1 MNATATRKTPESRSP
16 SPSRA
21 KLSLLFAALT
31 LLFCLGNES
40 LPLIDRDEPR
50 FAEASRE
57 MLQSGDWIVPR
68 FNDAPRY
75 DKPPLIYWMHAGC
88 YKIFGVNAFAARLP
102 AALCTAATAVVVLLW
117 GTRMAGQATGLQAA
131 LIFALCVQ
139 CFVHGRAAVA
149 DPPMILFSVI
159 AAWAGWEWLHQ
170 SKKTGLA
177 LVFWVSLALG
187 FLAKGPIA
195 WIPIGMLGWAAW
207 KSRGSSED
215 TPSLSFWLGGSLLM
229 LALVCLW
236 GIPALLHTR
245 GEFASVGLGD
255 HVVKRSLVSMEGH
268 GAKNLL
274 GYIATLP
281 LYFIT
286 VFPSFAPWSFWLPA
300 AVRFHWRRPTP
311 ESAYLLSGAVLTF
324 AIFTLSRT
332 KLPHY
337 TLPAFP
343 YLALLVA
350 FWWKDHRP
358 ARLWRKTALST
369 AIVFLFVPIF
379 VFPLVHSLSAT
390 ESLMSKLN
398 PHLSAD
404 TAVALVDYQ
413 EPSLIWSLRGRIT
426 GFPKTIPAG
435 EVAGWMEGPGKRV
448 CILTADLAKQLG
460 AGAPRVEAQGWNFA
474 KGKRLTL
481 AVLQNSEPEPAPAKP

>member
-1 MNATATRKTPESRSP
+1 MNSTASPEPQKSASP
-16 SPSRA
+16 RPSNA
-21 KLSLLFAALT
+21 KLSLLFTALT
-31 LLFCLGNES
+31 LLFCLGNSS

-88 YKIFGVNAFAARLP
+88 YKILGVNEFASRLP

-117 GTRMAGQATGLQAA
+117 GTRMAGPATGLQAA
-131 LIFALCVQ
+131 LMFALCVQ

-149 DPPMILFSVI
+149 DPPMVFFSVV
-159 AAWAGWEWLHQ
+159 AAWAGWEWLAQ
-170 SKKTGLA
+170 RRQAGLA
-177 LVFWVSLALG
+177 LAFWVSLALG

-195 WIPIGMLGWAAW
+195 WIPIGMLGWAVW
-207 KSRGSSED
+207 KKRGSGESK
-215 TPSLSFWLGGSLLM
+215 PAPAFWLGGFILM

-236 GIPALLHTR
+236 GIPALIQTR
-245 GEFASVGLGD
+245 GDFAAVGLGN

-274 GYIATLP
+274 GYLATLP
-281 LYFIT
+281 FYFIT
-286 VFPSFAPWSFWLPA
+286 VFPSFAPWAFWLPA
-300 AVRFHWRRPTP
+300 TVRFHWRRPTP

-350 FWWKDHRP
+350 LWWKENRS
-358 ARLWRKTALST
+358 ARLWRKTALTT
-369 AIVFLFVPIF
+369 AIVFLFVPLF
-379 VFPLVHSLSAT
+379 AFPLAHSLSAT
-390 ESLMSKLN
+390 ESLMSELT
-398 PHLSAD
+398 PRLSPD

-413 EPSLIWSLRGRIT
+413 EPSLIWSLRKKIT
-426 GFPKTIPAG
+426 GFPKIINAEG
-435 EVAGWMEGPGKRV
+435 VAEWMAGPGKRT

-460 AGAPRVEAQGWNFA
+460 MQSPRVEATGWNFA

-481 AVLQNSEPEPAPAKP
+481 VALEAPQAGPGPANP